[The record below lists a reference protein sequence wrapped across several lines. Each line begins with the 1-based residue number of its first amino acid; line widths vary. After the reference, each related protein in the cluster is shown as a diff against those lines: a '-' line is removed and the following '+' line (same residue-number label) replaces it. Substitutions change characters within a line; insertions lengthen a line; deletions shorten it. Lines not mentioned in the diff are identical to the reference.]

1 MPRRKYKSQL
11 ANLATYQMYLRI
23 MLTIAENVI
32 QIEKLPTFIDRAYMN
47 KKLIRD
53 GSIIFFVD
61 EVMGLLA
68 MPYQNVGTLDV
79 YGRPNKVQAIG
90 LNGYISK
97 ILSPDE
103 YVLMYDN
110 MGRYPIYVDINQLAE
125 RIALARRTCDVNIW
139 QQRTPRIWRSP
150 TEKVQSI
157 KDMLNS
163 VDGFEESITTYDGL
177 DINSVESILSPAPY
191 VTDKVDDYIK
201 SLWAEFFQLVGIAS
215 LTEQKKERL
224 ITDEIPT
231 QLGGTIAS
239 RYNRFTPRK
248 LAIEEIKEK
257 FGIELDVSFYDGLPT
272 TIRNMFSMAESED
285 IEDGS

>member
-1 MPRRKYKSQL
+1 MARRKFKSQL
-11 ANLATYQMYLRI
+11 ANFSTYMMYLRI
-23 MLTIAENVI
+23 MLTMAENVI
-32 QIEKLPTFIDRAYMN
+32 QINGLPSFIDIAYMN
-47 KKLIRD
+47 KKIICD

-90 LNGYISK
+90 LNGYVSK
-97 ILSPDE
+97 ILNPDE

-110 MGRYPIYVDINQLAE
+110 MGRYPIYADIVQIAE
-125 RIALARRTCDVNIW
+125 RIALARRTCDINIC
-139 QQRTPRIWRSP
+139 QQRTPRVWKAP
-150 TEKVQSI
+150 TEMVQSV
-157 KDMLNS
+157 KDMLNN
-163 VDGFEESITTYDGL
+163 VDSFESTITTYDGL
-177 DINSVESILSPAPY
+177 DINGIESVLSPAPY
-191 VTDKVDDYIK
+191 VSDKVNEYIK
-201 SLWAEFFQLVGIAS
+201 DLWAEFFQLIGITS

-248 LAIEEIKEK
+248 LAVEEIKNK
-257 FGIELDVSFYDGLPT
+257 FGIELNISFYDGLPT
-272 TIRNMFSMAESED
+272 TIKDMFNMSESED
-285 IEDGS
+285 

>member
-1 MPRRKYKSQL
+1 MARRRYKSQL
-11 ANLATYQMYLRI
+11 ANYSTYQMYLRI

-32 QIEKLPTFIDRAYMN
+32 QIEQLPTFIDKAYMN
-47 KKLIRD
+47 KKLIYD

-79 YGRPNKVQAIG
+79 YGRPNKVQALG
-90 LNGYISK
+90 LNGYISRV
-97 ILSPDE
+97 LYPDD

-110 MGRYPIYVDINQLAE
+110 MGRYPIYADIKQIAE
-125 RIALARRTCDVNIW
+125 RIALARRTCDINIG
-139 QQRTPRIWRSP
+139 QQRTPRIWKTPS
-150 TEKVQSI
+150 EKVQSV

-163 VDGFEESITTYDGL
+163 VDSFEETITTFDGL
-177 DINSVESILSPAPY
+177 DINGIECVLSPAPY
-191 VTDKVDDYIK
+191 VSDKLNEYIND
-201 SLWAEFFQLVGIAS
+201 LWAEFFQLVGIAS
-215 LTEQKKERL
+215 LSEQKKERL

-248 LAIEEIKEK
+248 LAVEEIKEK

-272 TIRNMFSMAESED
+272 TIKDMFSTSER
-285 IEDGS
+285 EVLNDGT

>member
-1 MPRRKYKSQL
+1 MARRRFKSQL
-11 ANLATYQMYLRI
+11 ANFSTYMMYLRI
-23 MLTIAENVI
+23 MLTMAENVI
-32 QIEKLPTFIDRAYMN
+32 QINGLPPFIDIAYMN
-47 KKLIRD
+47 KKTIRD

-90 LNGYISK
+90 LNGYVSK
-97 ILSPDE
+97 ILNPDE

-110 MGRYPIYVDINQLAE
+110 MGRYPIYADIVQIAE
-125 RIALARRTCDVNIW
+125 RIALARRTCDINIC
-139 QQRTPRIWRSP
+139 QQRTPRVWKAS
-150 TEKVQSI
+150 TEKVQSV
-157 KDMLNS
+157 KDMLNN
-163 VDGFEESITTYDGL
+163 VDSFESTITTYDGL
-177 DINSVESILSPAPY
+177 DINGIESILSPAPY
-191 VTDKVDDYIK
+191 VSDKVNEYIK
-201 SLWAEFFQLVGIAS
+201 DLWAEFFQLIGIAS

-248 LAIEEIKEK
+248 LAVEEIKNK
-257 FGIELDVSFYDGLPT
+257 FGIELNISFYDGLPT
-272 TIRNMFSMAESED
+272 TIKDMFNMSEK
-285 IEDGS
+285 

>member
-1 MPRRKYKSQL
+1 MARRRYKSQL
-11 ANLATYQMYLRI
+11 ANYSTYQMYLRI

-32 QIEKLPTFIDRAYMN
+32 QIEKLPTFIDKAYMN
-47 KKLIRD
+47 KKLICD

-90 LNGYISK
+90 LNGYISR
-97 ILSPDE
+97 ILNPNE
-103 YVLMYDN
+103 YVLVYDN
-110 MGRYPIYVDINQLAE
+110 MGRYPIFADIKQIAE
-125 RIALARRTCDVNIW
+125 RIALARRTCDINIG
-139 QQRTPRIWRSP
+139 QQRTPRIWKSP
-150 TEKVQSI
+150 VEKVQSI
-157 KDMLNS
+157 KDMLNN
-163 VDGFEESITTYDGL
+163 VDSFEETITTFDGL
-177 DINSVESILSPAPY
+177 DINGIESVLSPAPY
-191 VTDKVDDYIK
+191 VTDKVEDYIK
-201 SLWAEFFQLVGIAS
+201 ALWAEFFQLVGIAS

-248 LAIEEIKEK
+248 LAVDEIREK
-257 FGIELDVSFYDGLPT
+257 FGIELEVSFYDGLPT
-272 TIRNMFSMAESED
+272 TIRDMFNMEESEAFD
-285 IEDGS
+285 YAT